1 MSVIRRDVGIWP
13 SFASGAQEKFW
24 GWGSQQRFSLV
35 SSFPASGHHTSPVY
49 EDMVVGNTRSQ
60 AGGQMSNTE
69 AGKGE
74 TRLSLSLM
82 NPKTVLTLD
91 FLFT

>member
-1 MSVIRRDVGIWP
+1 MW
-13 SFASGAQEKFW
+13 ASGPVLPV
-24 GWGSQQRFSLV
+24 GHGR
-35 SSFPASGHHTSPVY
+35 SSGGGVPSKGFLWFPLPASGHHTSPVY

-69 AGKGE
+69 VGKEE
-74 TRLSLSLM
+74 TWLSLSLM